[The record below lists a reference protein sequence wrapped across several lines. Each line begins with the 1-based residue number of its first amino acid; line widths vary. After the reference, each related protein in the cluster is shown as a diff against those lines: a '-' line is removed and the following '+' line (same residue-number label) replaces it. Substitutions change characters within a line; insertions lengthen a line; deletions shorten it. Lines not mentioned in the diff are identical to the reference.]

1 MAPNEKSNI
10 KPSPGSKHGLPV
22 RYRCKVGGEWKSLQ
36 FFSKNQQ
43 QLIQRQASLR
53 GGIDAANPGM
63 TCIEHSVGFRGEIR
77 CELCGLIK
85 SIDMFSKSM
94 RKSEEPTCLQCTA
107 WQEVQEPGVTPMPLQ
122 TGHVSVEEK
131 ERGWR
136 TRFTKSTDFFPNPMP
151 QAHIS
156 ALPSL
161 GDGDGAGSGRINPES
176 GRNQAQPSGPSS
188 SRGPSSVVSAPVSVG
203 SSGTM
208 PPPHLEAIVGQLM
221 QNDGLRK
228 LGNPDNRSQ
237 KSISSI
243 GPVYIHGRPTENQI
257 PSVVGSEVG
266 SEMEGSDA
274 GQTTPS
280 SLHGQLPPHLRGK
293 IANLASRTALFQYAV
308 PAASWQGSD
317 ASIVSTATTMRNE
330 QDTGHAKTRVPY
342 NAWDNAGKLH
352 EAIKSHTASEGDTTS
367 TASNLSA
374 QDPIASGQWES
385 VPATKKGRPKS
396 RNKWHT
402 APRLESRPWFDI
414 SHISAQPID
423 TKIDR
428 QKRMNYC
435 DSEDSR
441 Y

>member
-10 KPSPGSKHGLPV
+10 KPSP
-22 RYRCKVGGEWKSLQ
+22 YRCKVGGEWKSLQ

-94 RKSEEPTCLQCTA
+94 RKSEEP
-107 WQEVQEPGVTPMPLQ
+107 
-122 TGHVSVEEK
+122 
-131 ERGWR
+131 
-136 TRFTKSTDFFPNPMP
+136 
-151 QAHIS
+151 AHIS

-402 APRLESRPWFDI
+402 APRVIRTQI
-414 SHISAQPID
+414 SMETLFYFSS
-423 TKIDR
+423 
-428 QKRMNYC
+428 Y
-435 DSEDSR
+435 
-441 Y
+441 